1 MSQLC
6 KEPFKRET
14 NAVVIKA
21 KSLVINLNVLSSN
34 MLILFYM
41 GCALLVLICLWVL
54 HYLHHFRCHLAKR
67 TISSPRMNSLPA
79 PSHIWCFLL
88 SSVDG
93 EEFDIFPMSFLL
105 YLTLL
110 IIIHIL
116 FFLCESNYIHSFHMH
131 VIMMDYVLVCV
142 ILIVSIWVSLF
153 SYYRYH
159 TTLMSITLQSVS
171 SRELLYKFPVY
182 AVPFGLLFLF
192 QIYVFYWIFPL
203 VVIIFGAFNIY
214 CTYHASAML
223 IQQYKSFI
231 EQTDSFSVTFNMN
244 NDLLKSIVFTK
255 RISLL
260 CCVLHSMDL
269 AVFNVVYKHYNINI
283 MCYISVSWCISALLF
298 SLNFIRNLS
307 FWKRFSS
314 LCKTPIITRS
324 KCEPMNHNKP
334 PSSIQIHALAP
345 TQSDIIS
352 APKCVDTVH
361 EDHYHSM
368 GDAGA
373 DHLGFRALDIISK
386 SLDITHTNKLHSRPL
401 VQQALTQHVVRD
413 SKDDDDLPHVVERS
427 SENTPKIIRKIRV
440 TQVLELLDSEKMT
453 KSPSSTRLSSSTPE
467 GMSLCESDDES
478 TPEVNVCVQ
487 VVAPPVSKL
496 RLVVTPAEN
505 GFDGEMPT
513 MKANHEVQQRME
525 IVDDKKNSFQFQRHS
540 CVRNDKHKM
549 LAVLKQKKQAQSVP
563 ALMHT
568 ATQPTPFHILA
579 RFGFC
584 TSDQINSVNECNLS
598 MQQKRSQQ
606 SVKKKIE
613 DAHSLSPQPLFFESV
628 NI

>member
-298 SLNFIRNLS
+298 SLNFIRNFL

-314 LCKTPIITRS
+314 LCK
-324 KCEPMNHNKP
+324 KCEPMNRNKP
-334 PSSIQIHALAP
+334 PSAIPKRAPATTLPP

-373 DHLGFRALDIISK
+373 DHLGFRALDVISK
-386 SLDITHTNKLHSRPL
+386 SLDIRHANRLNPRPL
-401 VQQALTQHVVRD
+401 LQQALSQHVVRN
-413 SKDDDDLPHVVERS
+413 SKDNEDLPHVVERS
-427 SENTPKIIRKIRV
+427 SENTPKIKDITIRV
-440 TQVLELLDSEKMT
+440 TKVLEPLDSERMP
-453 KSPSSTRLSSSTPE
+453 KSPSSTRLSSS
-467 GMSLCESDDES
+467 MSLCESDDES
-478 TPEVNVCVQ
+478 CDVQ
-487 VVAPPVSKL
+487 MVAPPVSKL
-496 RLVVTPAEN
+496 RLVVTAAGPEY
-505 GFDGEMPT
+505 GFDGEMLT
-513 MKANHEVQQRME
+513 MKANHEVQKSMATPV
-525 IVDDKKNSFQFQRHS
+525 VDA
-540 CVRNDKHKM
+540 KHKR
-549 LAVLKQKKQAQSVP
+549 LTVLKQKKQAHSVP
-563 ALMHT
+563 PLM
-568 ATQPTPFHILA
+568 PLVSSFHILA

-584 TSDQINSVNECNLS
+584 TSDQINSVNEFNLS
-598 MQQKRSQQ
+598 QQPKHSQL
-606 SVKKKIE
+606 SVKKKTE